1 MPYEAG
7 GFWRGVFVA
16 LWSAVALG
24 AAACASQPDA
34 NQSAEGASETAAA
47 AFDPRDFNGIWQG
60 ATQDLTANLLPGEE
74 IVLTEYG
81 AQRYR
86 SVDHAKF
93 PGNTCLPY
101 GPNRGMAATNPYM
114 IVQTPDTIA
123 VLTEHIDYRVFYMNE
138 KAHPEDIL
146 EYPEWMGHSIGRWEG
161 DELVV
166 DTVAIREES
175 WLDRGGLEHSD
186 KLHLVERFKK
196 TSKDSFT
203 WTVTVEDP
211 VFFAKPWT
219 YQLKVDRL
227 DFPRL
232 IPDRCDDNE
241 VDAAHML
248 PTPGA
253 IHKVT
258 PTMPRS

>member
-1 MPYEAG
+1 MPYEAKRFG
-7 GFWRGVFVA
+7 RGMLVA
-16 LWSAVALG
+16 LWSVAALG
-24 AAACASQPDA
+24 TAACGGQPEANAS
-34 NQSAEGASETAAA
+34 EGAAGTAAE

-60 ATQDLTANLLPGEE
+60 ATQDLTAHLLPGEE

-86 SVDHAKF
+86 AVDHAKF

-114 IVQTPDTIA
+114 IVQTDDRIA
-123 VLTEHIDYRVFYMNE
+123 VLTEHIDYRIFYMNE
-138 KAHPEDIL
+138 KEHPEDIL
-146 EYPEWMGHSIGRWEG
+146 DYPEWMGHSIGRWEG

-166 DTVAIREES
+166 DTLGIRPES

-196 TSKDSFT
+196 TGKDSFT

-211 VFFAKPWT
+211 VFFQKPWT
-219 YQLKVDRL
+219 YQLNVERL

-241 VDAAHML
+241 IDAEHML

-253 IHKVT
+253 IHKVP
-258 PTMPRS
+258 PTMPRG

>member
-1 MPYEAG
+1 MLARGWTRG
-7 GFWRGVFVA
+7 GA
-16 LWSAVALG
+16 LTVVLWTAVALAG
-24 AAACASQPDA
+24 ASCATQPDSEAADADAA
-34 NQSAEGASETAAA
+34 NGS
-47 AFDPRDFNGIWQG
+47 FDPRDFNGIWQG
-60 ATQDLTANLLPGEE
+60 ATQDLTENLLPGEE

-86 SVDHAKF
+86 AIDHAKF

-114 IVQTPDTIA
+114 IVQTPATIA
-123 VLTEHIDYRVFYMNE
+123 VLTEHIDYRIFYMNE
-138 KAHPEDIL
+138 TDHPDDIMD
-146 EYPEWMGHSIGRWEG
+146 YPEWMGHSIGRWEG
-161 DELVV
+161 DTLVV
-166 DTVAIREES
+166 DTVAIRPES

-186 KLHLVERFKK
+186 KLHLIERFQK
-196 TSKDSFT
+196 TSADAFT

-211 VFFAKPWT
+211 VFFVKPWT
-219 YQLKVDRL
+219 YRLDVERL

-241 VDAAHML
+241 VDAQHML

-253 IHKVT
+253 IHANPPK
-258 PTMPRS
+258 MPGS